1 MSRLRFVLGV
11 CACALFW
18 AILGAALGALLRHPL
33 GGFVCGLLFGVI
45 YTASCFWASDK
56 YAGDVWSAKLLENV
70 NAPHLYEMLHA
81 LCERTGQA
89 LPTLYFIPSQEP
101 NALVSAG
108 RDGETT
114 LLVTAGLTRHLEK
127 DEVQAVLALMMA
139 RLATGAM
146 SRWTTAATLAGVP
159 VRAGLTLQRRDG
171 LAWLGTAILSVFAYP
186 SAALTRLVWDEAA
199 ITAADVHAAHLTEQ
213 PGSLE
218 RALKKIEAGI
228 ASAGMEAGNPATA
241 LLFAVPPLLV
251 PDPAAPFWRRGLA
264 LFPYRQPDVTARA
277 ARFAD
282 VVPAPPAPKPA
293 EEFYSAGWN

>member
-1 MSRLRFVLGV
+1 MSRLRFFLGV
-11 CACALFW
+11 CACVLFW
-18 AILGAALGALLRHPL
+18 ALLGAVLGVLLRHPL

-56 YAGDVWSAKLLENV
+56 YPGDVWGAKLLENV

-81 LCERTGQA
+81 LCGRTGQA
-89 LPTLYFIPSQEP
+89 LPTLYFIPSQQP

-114 LLVTAGLTRHLEK
+114 LLVTAGLTRQLEK

-146 SRWTTAATLAGVP
+146 SRWTVAATLAGVP
-159 VRAGLTLQRRDG
+159 VQTGLTLQRRNG

-186 SAALTRLVWDEAA
+186 SAALTRLVWDEGT

-213 PGSLE
+213 RGSLE
-218 RALKKIEAGI
+218 RALKKMESGI
-228 ASAGMEAGNPATA
+228 ASAGGDAGSPSTA
-241 LLFAVPPLLV
+241 LLFAVPPLPA
-251 PDPAAPFWRRGLA
+251 PDPAAPFWQRSLA
-264 LFPYRQPDVTARA
+264 LFPYRQPDVAARA

-282 VVPAPPAPKPA
+282 VVPAPPPAPA
-293 EEFYSAGWN
+293 EETYSAGWS